1 MTSITITSAK
11 FTDMTNS
18 LFDEFLKLIQNNP
31 SIVFD
36 IDKLKQI
43 WQFEMQTKIENALD
57 NKGEDTCAYVSE
69 YECDKVDIF
78 DFVTG
83 TPINLIRPSGDGIK
97 AKLDYLRERYESNGF
112 REACKWDDTWKN
124 NSVAGQLFAFIHQLE
139 NKIQIFKITHVE
151 TYEKRRDE
159 WDIIEHRKRN
169 VLHMSPMINEFT
181 LTEFAHNYLPTWKK
195 NGTLATVYGT
205 TRYKT
210 TYRK

>member
-1 MTSITITSAK
+1 MTSITSAK
-11 FTDMTNS
+11 FTDEMNS
-18 LFDEFLKLIQNNP
+18 LFDEYLKLIQNNP
-31 SIVFD
+31 SIDFD

-43 WQFEMQTKIENALD
+43 WQFEMQTKIENALN
-57 NKGEDTCAYVSE
+57 NKVEHICVDAPVHDQD
-69 YECDKVDIF
+69 DKVDIIH
-78 DFVTG
+78 FVTG

-124 NSVAGQLFAFIHQLE
+124 NSEVGQLFAFIHQVE
-139 NKIQIFKITHVE
+139 NKIQIFKITHIE

-169 VLHMSPMINEFT
+169 VLHMSPMIKEFP

-210 TYRK
+210 TYRKN